1 MIGYFWGVSS
11 FLFWGL
17 VPLYWMHIKTVQA
30 VELTLHRVCWGSL
43 LLLIYFLFKKT
54 YRLKVL
60 SHLKNKTDIKVI
72 LVSTFLIGTN
82 WGLFIYAVQSK
93 QLIAA
98 SLGYFINPIFNIFLA
113 RIIFQEKLSAL
124 KIFAVVL
131 ALIGILFFMQAGF
144 GNAFIT
150 IGLLSTFGLYGALR
164 KSAKNITPLSGLF
177 WEMLLVAIP
186 GVIYLFT
193 FGEGSLWPMQ
203 VTTKEVYL
211 IPFAGLATILPLFW
225 YNIAVKELKFS
236 TLAIIQY
243 LAPTLQ
249 FLLGYFVFKELVT
262 MQKILAFGFVWLALV
277 IDTYV
282 VLKERKSK

>member
-277 IDTYV
+277 IYTYV

>member
-249 FLLGYFVFKELVT
+249 FLLGYLVFKELVT

-277 IDTYV
+277 IYTYV